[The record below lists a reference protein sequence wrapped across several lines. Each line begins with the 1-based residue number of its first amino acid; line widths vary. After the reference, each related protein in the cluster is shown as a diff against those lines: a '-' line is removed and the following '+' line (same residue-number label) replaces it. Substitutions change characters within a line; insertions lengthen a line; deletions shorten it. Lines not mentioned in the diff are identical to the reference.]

1 MKKQKKQNTAKT
13 ADRIIR
19 RLHKLGFTK
28 VKQVKDASD
37 PVWVNV
43 TKKDSNE
50 GRKLDKA
57 DCALARACV
66 REFSADGA
74 VINVG
79 TSYIVKGNTAV
90 RFKTSTGVG
99 REITSFDRN
108 AGFEP
113 GNDYLLAAFG
123 PAQRLDAP
131 RTKGPGTGPH
141 KTDARRP
148 NVHRHHTANIRLFG
162 EEKTKK

>member
-1 MKKQKKQNTAKT
+1 MKKQKKQNTAQST
-13 ADRIIR
+13 DRIIS

-28 VKQVKDASD
+28 VKQVRDAD
-37 PVWVNV
+37 EPVRVKV

-50 GRKLDKA
+50 GRRNEPS

-74 VINVG
+74 VINIG

-90 RFKTSTGVG
+90 RFKTSAGVG
-99 REITSFDRN
+99 REITSFDRS

-113 GNDYLLAAFG
+113 GNDYLLSAF
-123 PAQRLDAP
+123 PPTCRLDSP
-131 RTKGPGTGPH
+131 RRGDVYKKGSGDKKPG
-141 KTDARRP
+141 RQ
-148 NVHRHHTANIRLFG
+148 NVHRHHTENIRVNRTD
-162 EEKTKK
+162 K